1 MAFTAFG
8 QHMCQVGPGQ
18 NIALAAG
25 LNHTGQQGQRT
36 TALRGTRSLADA
48 SSDHPVTQG
57 PFGFVIGERE
67 LRVLQHYPDRLPII
81 EKLARQ
87 GPGFLMG

>member
-1 MAFTAFG
+1 
-8 QHMCQVGPGQ
+8 
-18 NIALAAG
+18 
-25 LNHTGQQGQRT
+25 
-36 TALRGTRSLADA
+36 LRGTRSLADA